1 MIRHFTAIIFGLTI
15 MIGPALANDKPSA
28 FFCWMA
34 KGAVV
39 EAGGEAAAE
48 KAARAKG
55 VSEAD
60 IAKAKRCK
68 R

>member
-1 MIRHFTAIIFGLTI
+1 MRKLAVAFMISVALTG
-15 MIGPALANDKPSA
+15 GPALANDKPSA

-34 KGAVV
+34 RGAVA
-39 EAGGEAAAE
+39 EAGSEAAAE

-55 VSEAD
+55 VSEAT
-60 IAKAKRCK
+60 IAKAKRCS